1 MVFLAHGECCHIVLW
16 NHSLFKF
23 FLKLDTGITSIHNEP
38 YAIFNSGHKRCSKL
52 HIIRRYSITNLW
64 KAKIPDILCALDR
77 KVLYNIY
84 ISKYTID
91 RWNVFIWHYYDSC
104 WLNIVARIWDG
115 LIYDPMVSHKKTSFK
130 LKFRR
135 FPEFFRMVGNTE
147 WDTVLQRKLQ
157 SNNITLCRY
166 LYRWLC
172 GCWWLC
178 PSYTV

>member
-1 MVFLAHGECCHIVLW
+1 MSHTLFSILGTSAAANCILSEDTVLPTCERR
-16 NHSLFKF
+16 KF
-23 FLKLDTGITSIHNEP
+23 R
-38 YAIFNSGHKRCSKL
+38 IF
-52 HIIRRYSITNLW
+52 
-64 KAKIPDILCALDR
+64 CALDR